1 MIWNILMML
10 REMHC
15 VSFFFGCSYFTYIFQ
30 LMLCMQSQFFDNH
43 YFIQIVEQIFSCFF
57 QSKSQGLVRI
67 CWLVL
72 MNCGDCYLAFV
83 VMQLILTNILLV
95 SLMSLLLFS
104 KRILLCIKMFPRH
117 YRSHFHDLVETHV
130 LLWLYFFIKNID
142 FPSKMFM
149 NFVEILVNQNKAALS
164 PKKSMENCHAEY
176 DFLSEFGMQP
186 TYSKKAATKNI
197 KSLVSCSNQLLY
209 VLSDLFISPLPEKHF
224 CLKVLH
230 LSLMLLILPY
240 RMIPLSYVLFYCR
253 KCMNYCFQLKRLNS
267 ILLGPFKIILDN
279 F

>member
-1 MIWNILMML
+1 M
-10 REMHC
+10 E
-15 VSFFFGCSYFTYIFQ
+15 T
-30 LMLCMQSQFFDNH
+30 
-43 YFIQIVEQIFSCFF
+43 
-57 QSKSQGLVRI
+57 
-67 CWLVL
+67 
-72 MNCGDCYLAFV
+72 
-83 VMQLILTNILLV
+83 
-95 SLMSLLLFS
+95 LLLFVA
-104 KRILLCIKMFPRH
+104 ICIFFP
-117 YRSHFHDLVETHV
+117 
-130 LLWLYFFIKNID
+130 ID

-230 LSLMLLILPY
+230 LSLMILILSY
-240 RMIPLSYVLFYCR
+240 RMIPFSCVLFYCR
-253 KCMNYCFQLKRLNS
+253 KCMNYFFQLKCLNS
-267 ILLGPFKIILDN
+267 LLLGPFKIILEN